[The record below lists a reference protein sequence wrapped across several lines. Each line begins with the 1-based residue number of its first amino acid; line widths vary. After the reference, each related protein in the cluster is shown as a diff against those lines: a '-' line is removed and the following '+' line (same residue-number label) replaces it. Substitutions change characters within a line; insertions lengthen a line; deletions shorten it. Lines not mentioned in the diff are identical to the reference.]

1 MTLMLNLRLFRS
13 NNLHIK
19 ITLEVNSNINFIFF
33 SREREKERDS
43 KANLASELSTSFL
56 KKINSKKIVRMIFYQ
71 IHLS

>member
-19 ITLEVNSNINFIFF
+19 ITLEVNRDINFIFF

>member
-33 SREREKERDS
+33 SRERDS

>member
-19 ITLEVNSNINFIFF
+19 ITLEVNSDINFIFF
-33 SREREKERDS
+33 SRERDS

>member
-13 NNLHIK
+13 NYLHIK
-19 ITLEVNSNINFIFF
+19 ITLEVNSDINFIFF

>member
-19 ITLEVNSNINFIFF
+19 ITLEVNSDINFIFF
-33 SREREKERDS
+33 SREGEKERDS

>member
-19 ITLEVNSNINFIFF
+19 ITLEVNSDINFIFF
-33 SREREKERDS
+33 SRERDS

-56 KKINSKKIVRMIFYQ
+56 KKINSRKIVRMIFYQ